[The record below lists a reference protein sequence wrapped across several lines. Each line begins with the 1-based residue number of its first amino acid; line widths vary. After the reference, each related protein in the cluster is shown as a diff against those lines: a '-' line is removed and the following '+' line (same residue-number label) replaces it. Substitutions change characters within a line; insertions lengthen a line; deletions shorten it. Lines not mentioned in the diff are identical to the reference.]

1 MPSRLDEGIQSE
13 ENIMFGRTISTIGAA
28 ALVLGLGAA
37 LPVQAQDT
45 APVRIAFVSGPLYD
59 SFFPPLYQ
67 GANDAAKDLGVDL
80 NYIPIDEHD
89 IEASSART
97 MQAAIASAPDA
108 IVVGSFIS
116 TVVDPLIKQ
125 AVAAGIPV
133 YVNQSGRDTWKETGA
148 FGFVGQDPRDVGFI
162 AADRLKDGGSKNIL
176 CVINVP
182 GNPYLQ
188 SICRAL
194 NERAAELGI
203 ASENLELPTAD
214 STDLNKV
221 QRKIGAY
228 LTSHPDIDGIFT
240 PNALVGAASTA
251 AVDTVQKSGK
261 VLVGTMQVSQVAL
274 DQIENGKML
283 FLINEQP
290 YLDGYYG
297 VLFAYHYVKYGLAP
311 VGEVSTGPHVVD
323 ASNIEKIKNVFNT
336 YANVIGSK

>member
-1 MPSRLDEGIQSE
+1 MGAFRSPKLIL
-13 ENIMFGRTISTIGAA
+13 AA
-28 ALVLGLGAA
+28 ALAVTAIGSLTAVPA
-37 LPVQAQDT
+37 LAQD
-45 APVRIAFVSGPLYD
+45 AKIKIAFVSGPLYD

-67 GANDAAKDLGVDL
+67 GANDAAKDLNVDL

-133 YVNQSGRDTWKETGA
+133 YVNQSGRATWKDTGA
-148 FGFVGQDPRDVGFI
+148 FGFVGQDPLDVGII
-162 AADRLKDGGSKNIL
+162 AAERLQGGGAKNIL

-188 SICRAL
+188 SICNAL
-194 NERAAELGI
+194 NDRAKELGI

-221 QRKIGAY
+221 TRNIGAY
-228 LTSHPDIDGIFT
+228 LTSHPTIDAIFT
-240 PNALVGAASTA
+240 ENALVGVAATA
-251 AVDTVQKSGK
+251 AVDTVQLTGK
-261 VLVGTMQVSQVAL
+261 VLVGTMEVSAVAL
-274 DQIENGKML
+274 EQIESGKML

-297 VLFAYHYVKYGLAP
+297 VLFAYHYAKFGLAP
-311 VGEVSTGPHVVD
+311 VGEVATGPSVVD
-323 ASNIEKIKNVFNT
+323 ASNIHKIKGVFEQ

>member
-1 MPSRLDEGIQSE
+1 MTRALRSLTTALGALAL
-13 ENIMFGRTISTIGAA
+13 AA
-28 ALVLGLGAA
+28 ALGGLATVPA
-37 LPVQAQDT
+37 MAQD
-45 APVRIAFVSGPLYD
+45 AKIKIAFVSGPLYD

-67 GANDAAKDLGVDL
+67 GANDAAKDLNVDL

-97 MQAAIASAPDA
+97 MQAAIAQHPDA

-133 YVNQSGRDTWKETGA
+133 YVNQSGRATWKSTGA
-148 FGFVGQDPRDVGFI
+148 FGFVGQDPLDVGII
-162 AADRLKDGGSKNIL
+162 AAERLQGGGAKNIL

-188 SICRAL
+188 SICEALGGRAK
-194 NERAAELGI
+194 ELGI

-221 QRKIGAY
+221 TRNIGAY
-228 LTSHPDIDGIFT
+228 LQSHPTIDGVFT
-240 PNALVGAASTA
+240 ENALVGVAATA
-251 AVDTVQKSGK
+251 AVETVQLTGK
-261 VLVGTMQVSQVAL
+261 VAVGTMEVSAVAL
-274 DQIENGKML
+274 EQIESGKML

-297 VLFAYHYVKYGLAP
+297 VLFAYHYAKYGIAP
-311 VGEVSTGPHVVD
+311 VGEVATGPSVVD
-323 ASNIEKIKNVFNT
+323 AANIHKIKGVFEQ